1 MNPTSSSMT
10 ELENEFIRIFRDL
23 RNFYTMGKKYGLS
36 SNEFFIMKF
45 LLKNGPQK
53 LSTIS
58 QESDISP
65 SFLTGITDQ
74 LIEKG
79 YIERNRSKK
88 DRRIV
93 QISLTKKGEE
103 TIIAV
108 QQDLIQYMR
117 SKFNAFTEEEIQDL
131 IRLLR
136 KIP

>member
-36 SNEFFIMKF
+36 RNEFFIMKF

-93 QISLTKKGEE
+93 HISLTKKGEE

>member
-1 MNPTSSSMT
+1 
-10 ELENEFIRIFRDL
+10 
-23 RNFYTMGKKYGLS
+23 MGKKYGLS
-36 SNEFFIMKF
+36 RNEFFIMKF

-93 QISLTKKGEE
+93 HISLTKKGEE